1 MASESKRPR
10 PPADYDPMP
19 ELTDE
24 EIKQLRPARE
34 LFEEM
39 GIPMPVPRGRPKAER
54 PKKSVTMRVD
64 AEALD
69 YFKSTG
75 SGWQTRV
82 NDLLVKEARRL
93 KKSA

>member
-1 MASESKRPR
+1 MASESKRPP

-19 ELTDE
+19 ELTDK

-54 PKKSVTMRVD
+54 PKKSVTIRLD

-69 YFKSTG
+69 YLRSTG
-75 SGWQTRV
+75 PGWQTRV

-93 KKSA
+93 KRSA